1 MHNNLPLMDQ
11 AVFDAVEESE
21 RHIERALN
29 CDLLFFYG
37 EIWPGISRQFR
48 NFLEQMVEHHRESR
62 TRKPATLGICLT
74 TPGGSVEETENI
86 VEVMRHH
93 YSNILF
99 LVPNMAMSAGT
110 IFCMSGDRIYMD
122 YSSSLGPIDPQV
134 PDREERYLVPA
145 LGYIDKIEELIH
157 KSHRGELS
165 PAEFNMLDRM
175 DLAMI
180 RRFEQ
185 ARDLSVALLEKWL
198 AAYKFK
204 DWKVHRTTEPGTR
217 VTMKQ
222 KRQRARE
229 IALKLADNKHWH
241 SHGRRIGMQTLR
253 GEVGLEIDDFGADP
267 ELHRHVRRYNDA
279 LSDWLNRRDG
289 EAFFLYNRNV
299 N

>member
-1 MHNNLPLMDQ
+1 
-11 AVFDAVEESE
+11 
-21 RHIERALN
+21 
-29 CDLLFFYG
+29 

-48 NFLEQMVEHHRESR
+48 NFIEQIVDHHRESR
-62 TRKPATLGICLT
+62 TRKPATLSICLT